1 MRSGDLRSVEE
12 CICIRSYWSDW
23 KEDASLLTVAIEKG
37 YEDITLALLAAQTL
51 CWADVRRA
59 LDLASDKGLEGVV
72 QKLIDMLMYSF
83 QEGASYEESKRL
95 WQEQMFRHAILDG
108 NWVLVRGLLKN
119 GYCISSLST
128 EEQEMLFLHAFDK
141 SGSFVGD
148 VGVIQALLQNGVVM
162 VSILSSTQ
170 QQRLLLLACD
180 VNALTVADALI
191 TNGCNV
197 NYADKNKYTPLM
209 VAAHRGHEELV
220 KKLLLANAK
229 VGMQDAYGA
238 TALHHAAKKNYIQ
251 CGILLVEGGASV
263 RTKDIHSETPLD
275 VAYSPEFR
283 KAIKAADS
291 FTTRKTVCI
300 IGNAEGGKSTLVAAL
315 QAESS
320 SFLGRVINRLR
331 KVDVHLKRTAGID
344 TIPHGSQ
351 KYGEVLFF
359 DFAGQHEYHG
369 PHQVF
374 LESLLSKPGV
384 SMTLLLVVKATEEED
399 AILHQLHRWLSPLAV
414 AITTASPPQV
424 IVIGSFLDK
433 VTSKQ
438 EATAKL
444 TRCIEVTRKDL
455 EELPLEFVGSCL
467 LDCRQPQSEG
477 MDQLCC
483 LLKEAPIPD
492 FRATHTQY
500 SLAWVLSQIR
510 STQMARAVQLQE
522 FSKWIQD
529 NQHNLPKT
537 MPPPEEVCQDLSAA
551 GHALYIPNK
560 EEPLKSWLV
569 LDLPGI
575 LHNVY
580 GTLFSKSKEMTTEF
594 GLLHCCHLVSLFPD
608 LDVELVQLLLVSLEF
623 CIPVDPSVLKVE
635 ISTLMQS
642 EEASGWLFFPALI
655 STKPPQLCLGGPAQ
669 QSGKYLC
676 WQLWSSKKH
685 SISAHVLQTI
695 LLRLAAHFVVQ
706 QCGEEGVQDHCCSF
720 WWNGIAWQS
729 KGGVDISVHIAN
741 NRVIQV
747 VGMSNMLVAE
757 SYQYLFNVISDILS
771 MVRRLSPNLAAA
783 AYMVHPPKMA
793 FVHEAATNLHPKE
806 LFLLED
812 VRNSIIYH
820 KAFTLSRKDSFG
832 HSTKLPV
839 PDLFGGLK
847 PSLEDIERILWK
859 RLGQIASRPQSPTE
873 WSKPNPTVVSTY
885 PPPAHTAPTDPLP
898 IPTAA
903 SLHPSSNTPTAA
915 STNSLPTLAAAPGD
929 PQRPHAASTNPVS
942 TPTAASADPPNPTA
956 ELRPSFPPGAQALL
970 DPSSVPALSD
980 INELIVTP
988 VAANWQNL
996 ALVLGVKGFLLDI
1009 VTRNHPNDCEGA
1021 CRDMLNQWL
1030 RIDQHTGEEK
1040 RIWSTLLTALGRA
1053 DFRELERSIRE
1064 EHFYN

>member
-1 MRSGDLRSVEE
+1 MRSGDLRLVEE
-12 CICIRSYWSDW
+12 CIRIRSYWSDW

-37 YEDITLALLAAQTL
+37 YEDIALALLAAQTL
-51 CWADVRRA
+51 SLEDVRRA
-59 LDLASDKGLEGVV
+59 RNIASDKGLEEVM
-72 QKLIDMLMYSF
+72 QKLADQLECLL
-83 QEGASYEESKRL
+83 QEQASYEESKGL
-95 WQEQMFRHAILDG
+95 WQEQMNDMFHHAILDG
-108 NWVLVRGLLKN
+108 NWALVRDLLEN
-119 GYCISSLST
+119 GYCTSSLST

-141 SGSFVGD
+141 SGTFVGD
-148 VGVIQALLQNGVVM
+148 VGFIIEALLQNGVVM

-170 QQRLLLLACD
+170 QQRLLHLACD

-197 NYADKNKYTPLM
+197 NYANKSKHTPLM
-209 VAAHRGHEELV
+209 FAAHRGHEELV

-238 TALHHAAKKNYIQ
+238 TALHHAARENHIQ
-251 CGILLVEGGASV
+251 CGILLVEGGASM
-263 RTKDIHSETPLD
+263 RTKDIHSKTPLD
-275 VAYSPEFR
+275 VAYSSEFR
-283 KAIKAADS
+283 NAIKEAGS
-291 FTTRKTVCI
+291 FTTRKIVCI
-300 IGNAEGGKSTLVAAL
+300 IGNAEGGKSTLIAAL
-315 QAESS
+315 QAERSS
-320 SFLGRVINRLR
+320 ILGKVISHLK
-331 KVDVHLKRTAGID
+331 KVDDHRKRTTGID

-384 SMTLLLVVKATEEED
+384 SMTLFLVVKATEEED

-433 VTSKQ
+433 AKSKQ

-455 EELPLEFVGSCL
+455 EELPLEFVGNCL

-477 MDQLCC
+477 MDKLCC
-483 LLKEAPIPD
+483 FLKEAPIPD

-510 STQMARAVQLQE
+510 TTQMARPVQLQE

-537 MPPPEEVCQDLSAA
+537 MSPPEEVCQDLSAA

-594 GLLHCCHLVSLFPD
+594 GLLHRCHLVSLFPD
-608 LDVELVQLLLVSLEF
+608 LKVELVQLLLVSLEF

-635 ISTLMQS
+635 ISKLMQS
-642 EEASGWLFFPALI
+642 EEVSGWLFFPALI

-706 QCGEEGVQDHCCSF
+706 QCGEEGVQDHCCSI

-771 MVRRLSPNLAAA
+771 TVRRLSPNLAAA

-806 LFLLED
+806 LFLLDD

-847 PSLEDIERILWK
+847 PSLEDIERILW
-859 RLGQIASRPQSPTE
+859 RQPGPSRPQSSDGLSMPT
-873 WSKPNPTVVSTY
+873 STLASTV
-885 PPPAHTAPTDPLP
+885 PPASL
-898 IPTAA
+898 TAA
-903 SLHPSSNTPTAA
+903 SGD
-915 STNSLPTLAAAPGD
+915 SLPTPTVTSD
-929 PQRPHAASTNPVS
+929 NPQRPHTLASNKP
-942 TPTAASADPPNPTA
+942 PTAASADHSTPTA
-956 ELRPSFPPGAQALL
+956 TLHPSPLSGAQALL
-970 DPSSVPALSD
+970 HTSSVPTLSD
-980 INELIVTP
+980 MNELIVTQ
-988 VAANWQNL
+988 VAANWYNL
-996 ALVLGVKGFLLDI
+996 ALVLGVEVFLIDAI
-1009 VTRNHPNDCEGA
+1009 SEDHRRCVAA
-1021 CRDMLNQWL
+1021 CRDMLTRWL
-1030 RIDQHTGEEK
+1030 RREQHTGGEE
-1040 RIWSTLLTALGRA
+1040 RTWSTLLTALGRA
-1053 DFRELERSIRE
+1053 DFGELESSLRR